1 MRKHR
6 LLAALALLLIQALI
20 AQAQANNTL
29 RGKVRSTNGTTLNN
43 AIVELRTNGGALL
56 SQTVTRN
63 DGDFAFSNLEPGE
76 YTLEVT
82 FSGYQP
88 TSQLARFNQPR
99 GGAFQEV
106 VNIEIVLQPRAETV
120 ITAPAS
126 TNFAQDVP
134 KPAKDA
140 YEKAVIKLREG
151 KSDEAITLLRE
162 AIAQFNDYFNANF
175 ALATELCRIGKYQE
189 ALEPL
194 DRARQI
200 NERDSSVYYLFGQV
214 MLKQRK
220 YVVAD
225 YAFREALRYNANHI
239 ASHYYRGIT
248 LIEIGFLEKDSK
260 QSAANL
266 GEAEKEL
273 RAALDLSDKK
283 LHDVYL
289 QLARIYERRGE
300 KDAAARVLEDFLKA
314 DPDSKQAAKVREA
327 IEKLRGSKK

>member
-1 MRKHR
+1 MRKHY
-6 LLAALALLLIQALI
+6 LLAALALLLIHTLTV
-20 AQAQANNTL
+20 QAQANNTL

-43 AIVELRTNGGALL
+43 AIVELRLNGGALL

-76 YTLEVT
+76 YILEVT

-88 TSQLARFNQPR
+88 TSQTARFNQPR

-106 VNIEIVLQPRAETV
+106 INVEVVLQPRSDTTV
-120 ITAPAS
+120 TAPAS
-126 TNFAQDVP
+126 INFVQDVP
-134 KPAKDA
+134 KPAREA

-151 KSDEAITLLRE
+151 KSEEAIALLRE
-162 AIAQFNDYFNANF
+162 AIFQFNDYFNANF
-175 ALATELCRIGKYQE
+175 ALASELYRTGKYQE

-200 NERDSSVYYLFGQV
+200 NERDSNVYYLFGQV
-214 MLKQRK
+214 MLRQRK
-220 YVVAD
+220 FVVAE
-225 YAFREALRYNANHI
+225 YAFREALRYNANHV
-239 ASHYYRGIT
+239 ASHYYRGLT

-260 QSAANL
+260 QGAASL
-266 GEAEKEL
+266 TEAEKEL
-273 RAALDLSDKK
+273 LAALDLSGKK
-283 LHDVYL
+283 LSDVYL

-314 DPDSKQAAKVREA
+314 EPDSKQAVKVREA
-327 IEKLRGSKK
+327 IEKLRGAKK